1 MNALTCETVRDLAA
15 GFVLGALEPPEMVA
29 VREHLASC
37 ADTHAE
43 FAELGGVV
51 PYLAESL
58 EPVEPPAG
66 LRGRILGAVAAEAAA
81 VAVGPTTTH
90 ASATEASVPNLA
102 HKAVEANVSLVA
114 TAPARAIPAV
124 VSISAERARR
134 RPPLGWVAAIAAVLV
149 IAVLGAWNVQLR
161 STADADAAYRYALGQ
176 VLALASAPGG
186 QAAILRSGS
195 AGGSTGGSTGG
206 ASGLAAVGPDGSIA
220 LAMRGLAQTG
230 VSDVYEAWVIGAD
243 GEPVPVGSFRVDA
256 TGLGTLIGAHGP
268 NAPGVTLAL
277 THEPRPGMTSP
288 TLPIISSGV
297 ASGSSQG

>member
-15 GFVLGALEPPEMVA
+15 GFVLGALEPAEMVA

-66 LRGRILGAVAAEAAA
+66 VRDRILGVVAAEAAA
-81 VAVGPTTTH
+81 VAVAPTTTH
-90 ASATEASVPNLA
+90 ASATEASVPGLA
-102 HKAVEANVSLVA
+102 NKVVEANVSLVA
-114 TAPARAIPAV
+114 TAPVQAIPAV

-134 RPPLGWVAAIAAVLV
+134 RSPLGWVAAIAAVLV
-149 IAVLGAWNVQLR
+149 IAALGAWNVQLR
-161 STADADAAYRYALGQ
+161 STADADAAFRHAVGQ
-176 VLALASAPGG
+176 VLAIASAPGG

-195 AGGSTGGSTGG
+195 GGGPSGGP
-206 ASGLAAVGPDGSIA
+206 SGLAAVGPDGSIA
-220 LAMRGLAQTG
+220 IAMRGLAQTG
-230 VSDVYEAWVIGAD
+230 ANDVYEAWVIGAD
-243 GEPVPVGSFRVDA
+243 GVPVPVGSFRVDFA
-256 TGLGTLIGAHGP
+256 GLGTLIGAHGP

-297 ASGSSQG
+297 ASGGSQG